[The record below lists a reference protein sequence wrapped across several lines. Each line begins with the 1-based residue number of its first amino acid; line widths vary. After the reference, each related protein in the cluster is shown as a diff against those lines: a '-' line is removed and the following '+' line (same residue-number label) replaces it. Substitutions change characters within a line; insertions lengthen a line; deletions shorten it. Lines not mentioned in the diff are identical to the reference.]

1 MTRLHSGLRA
11 PAATVAGPRRVQ
23 QPKRLQLRLPRRASI
38 MSELLLV
45 FLTLSGLLPS
55 AKVLLLTV
63 RAERGKLGTPG
74 LPQVQ
79 ALLPCCW
86 ALAGG

>member
-1 MTRLHSGLRA
+1 
-11 PAATVAGPRRVQ
+11 
-23 QPKRLQLRLPRRASI
+23 

-79 ALLPCCW
+79 PLLPCCW
-86 ALAGG
+86 ALLADK